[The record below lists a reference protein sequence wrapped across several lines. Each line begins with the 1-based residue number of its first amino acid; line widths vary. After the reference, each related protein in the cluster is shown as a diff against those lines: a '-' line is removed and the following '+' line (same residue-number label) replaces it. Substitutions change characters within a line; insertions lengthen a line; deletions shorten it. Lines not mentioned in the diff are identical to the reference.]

1 MQHFVLFFPI
11 LPPTFRT
18 AIIRVRNTNIEVP
31 TLMKMFLN
39 NSIVAN
45 NRALRLRKRGVDHRL
60 PHSLRRI
67 VGAEVVET
75 VVVVEADG
83 DVTMPLLQA
92 VERRLGKEMK
102 GGVGSQTPET
112 RAGKGEEVEEKVVLE
127 RRVVRKTNQHPKRK
141 RPTWDSL
148 VNSRK
153 IQTLSAEW

>member
-1 MQHFVLFFPI
+1 MQHFVLFLLI

-18 AIIRVRNTNIEVP
+18 VIIRVRNTNIEVP

-141 RPTWDSL
+141 KPTWDSL

>member
-83 DVTMPLLQA
+83 DVTMPLLRA
-92 VERRLGKEMK
+92 VERKLGKEMK

-112 RAGKGEEVEEKVVLE
+112 RAGKGEEVEEKVVL
-127 RRVVRKTNQHPKRK
+127 
-141 RPTWDSL
+141 
-148 VNSRK
+148 
-153 IQTLSAEW
+153 

>member
-1 MQHFVLFFPI
+1 V
-11 LPPTFRT
+11 
-18 AIIRVRNTNIEVP
+18 IIRVRNTNIEVP

-67 VGAEVVET
+67 VGVET

-127 RRVVRKTNQHPKRK
+127 RRVVRKANQHPKRK